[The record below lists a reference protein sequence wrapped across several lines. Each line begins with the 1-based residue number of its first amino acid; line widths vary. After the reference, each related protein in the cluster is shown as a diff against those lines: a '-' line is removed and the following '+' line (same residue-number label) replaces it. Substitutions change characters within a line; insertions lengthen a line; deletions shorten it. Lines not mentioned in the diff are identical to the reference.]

1 MQKILGEE
9 VLRKAIQGEMQAMNF
24 YKDVSNM
31 IINKKAKNL
40 METLSI
46 EEKKHKDILENRYKF
61 LYKKDFEEI
70 PGFIFDK
77 NLDVPKLGLN
87 SQSEAIQILSS
98 AIEAESNAIKFYNEL
113 LNETESIE
121 DKDLLKSLIKF
132 EEGHKKKLQD
142 EYLSINKNYTWQS
155 P

>member
-1 MQKILGEE
+1 MEKILGEE
-9 VLRKAIQGEMQAMNF
+9 VLRKAIQGEIQAMDF
-24 YKDVSNM
+24 YMDVSNM

-40 METLSI
+40 METLSM
-46 EEKKHKDILENRYKF
+46 EEKKHRDILENRYKF
-61 LYKKDFEEI
+61 LYKKEFEEI

-77 NLDVPKLGLN
+77 NLNISKLGLT
-87 SQSEAIQILSS
+87 SKSDAIQILSS
-98 AIEAESNAIKFYNEL
+98 AIEAESNAIKFYSEL
-113 LNETESIE
+113 LNETESDE

-132 EEGHKKKLQD
+132 EEGHKQKLQD